1 MIYDSMKDCF
11 NTMEEK
17 AADAIG
23 RNDLTEI
30 FTGLDQIKGPVLV
43 TGVGGSAVVAV
54 FLAKILREKNHVLA
68 SYCSPRDLLYMDL
81 SCYEDILSVSYS
93 GNNIGVDAALTTGK
107 NCYLFTG
114 HPREGFRN
122 IVYQMQQEISYV
134 SINATIV
141 PMSLLFLYYCQ
152 DEKLLF
158 DILGKEIKD
167 SCTNDQYEVLS
178 GYESSTAAAI
188 FESSIIESGIGNC
201 VVHDKYSYCHGRL
214 NITRNTHSDLIFYRN
229 HSPLDKMLQEN
240 LKHHYNRIITL
251 DCKYEDP
258 IINDFYLTLLS
269 LKLVRNIATE
279 KNIDIS
285 NMKEFEDNDVFYRF
299 NGKMK

>member
-43 TGVGGSAVVAV
+43 TGVGGSAVVAI

-93 GNNIGVDAALTTGK
+93 GNNIGVDVALTTDK

-122 IVYQMQQEISYV
+122 IVYQMQKEISYV
-134 SINATIV
+134 SINATII
-141 PMSLLFLYYCQ
+141 PMSLLFLYYFN
-152 DEKLLF
+152 DTDLL
-158 DILGKEIKD
+158 KEILKEEIAFT
-167 SCTNDQYEVLS
+167 SSNDQYEVMS
-178 GYESSTAAAI
+178 GYETSAAATL
-188 FESSIIESGIGNC
+188 FESSIIESGIGTC
-201 VVHDKYSYCHGRL
+201 IIHDKYNYCHGRINL
-214 NITRNTHSDLIFYRN
+214 TRSSHGDLLFYKN
-229 HSPLDKMLQEN
+229 DSQLDEMLIEN
-240 LKHHYNRIITL
+240 LKRHYSQIIAINK
-251 DCKYEDP
+251 KYEDE
-258 IINDFYLTLLS
+258 IINDFYTALLS
-269 LKLVRNIATE
+269 LKLVRNIASD

-285 NMKEFEDNDVFYRF
+285 DMKELEDNDVFYLF
-299 NGKMK
+299 KGKMR